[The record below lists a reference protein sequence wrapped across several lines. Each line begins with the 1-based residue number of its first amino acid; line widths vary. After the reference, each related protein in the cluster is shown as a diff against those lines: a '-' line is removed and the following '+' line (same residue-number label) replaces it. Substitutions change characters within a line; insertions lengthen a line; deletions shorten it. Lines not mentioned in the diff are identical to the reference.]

1 MAERYN
7 VLIDQGSTYTLAL
20 TYKDSNGT
28 AINLTGYTAA
38 MQVRDTVNSA
48 TTVLS
53 LSSPSNGIVIT
64 GATGLINITITAA
77 QTTALIAN
85 TYVYD
90 LEITSGSGVV
100 TRLIQGSV
108 IVNAEVT
115 R

>member
-1 MAERYN
+1 MADQYN

-20 TYKDSNGT
+20 TYKDSSGA

-38 MQVRDTVNSA
+38 MQIRDTVNSA
-48 TTVLS
+48 TTQLS

-64 GATGLINITITAA
+64 AATGLITITITDT
-77 QTTALIAN
+77 QTRALVAN

-90 LEITSGSGVV
+90 LEITSGAGVV

>member
-1 MAERYN
+1 MAEKYN
-7 VLIDQGSTYTLAL
+7 ILIDQGSTYTLAL
-20 TYKDSNGT
+20 NYKDSAGT

-38 MQVRDTVNSA
+38 MQIRNTVDSA

-64 GATGLINITITAA
+64 GATGLITITVTAA
-77 QTTALIAN
+77 QTRDMIAN

-90 LEITSGSGVV
+90 LEITSGSGIV
-100 TRLIQGSV
+100 TRLVQGSV
-108 IVNAEVT
+108 IVSAEVT

>member
-1 MAERYN
+1 MADNYQIS
-7 VLIDQGSTYTLAL
+7 IDQGATYSLAL

-38 MQVRDTVNSA
+38 MQIRTSYDSS
-48 TTVLS
+48 TTVVS
-53 LSSPSNGIVIT
+53 LTSSSGIVIT
-64 GATGLINITITAA
+64 AATGLLTITITSIQTAA
-77 QTTALIAN
+77 LTPG

-100 TRLIQGSV
+100 SRLIQGSV
-108 IVNAEVT
+108 MVSAEVT